1 MNEHTEKF
9 KIWAEI
15 DLEALRHNYRL
26 LRDTVESH
34 APGCRVF
41 GVVKANAY
49 GHGSDI
55 VSATLAEEGCG
66 DFAVSCLYEAQLL
79 RESVPAADILI
90 LGYSLPE
97 DAVHLVRGGI
107 VQTVF
112 SEEYAKE
119 LSDRIAACIRVGD
132 LPADAVLRVHL
143 KLNTGMNRL
152 GFATDDAEETAAALR
167 RVSTLPHLKPEGMF
181 THFACADT
189 DGGDAGM
196 TATQLSRFEA
206 VENALRATGDCPPC
220 LHCCNSAAALT
231 LPRAYKSAVRA
242 GDILYGMSPFGRVL
256 PDYRPVMT
264 LKTRIAHVHILR
276 AGESVSYGATFTTDK
291 DMRIA
296 TVPIGYGDGFLRHY
310 GGASL
315 RLPDGT
321 AAPIVG
327 RICMDQ
333 CMIDVGD
340 ADVHSGD
347 PVTVFGGDDGSL
359 LEALAAV
366 GSTINYEITSIL
378 TPRVP
383 RIPKGRLPGT
393 YGSDRNR

>member
-1 MNEHTEKF
+1 MNDCTEKF

-15 DLEALRHNYRL
+15 DLSALRHNFRR
-26 LRDTVESH
+26 LRDTLQSRV
-34 APGCRVF
+34 PGCRVIA
-41 GVVKANAY
+41 VVKANAY
-49 GHGSDI
+49 GHGAGI
-55 VSATLAEEGCG
+55 VSSVLAEEGCR
-66 DFAVSCLYEAQLL
+66 DFAVSCLYEAQSLK
-79 RESVPAADILI
+79 ETVPPSADILI

-97 DAVHLVRGGI
+97 DVLHLVRGGI

-112 SEEYAKE
+112 SEEYAE
-119 LSDRIAACIRVGD
+119 ALSARISECIQAGE
-132 LPADAVLRVHL
+132 LPADAVLRIHL
-143 KLNTGMNRL
+143 KLDTGMNRL
-152 GFATDDAEETAAALR
+152 GFPTDDLEKAADSLRRAAAL
-167 RVSTLPHLKPEGMF
+167 PHLRAEGMF
-181 THFACADT
+181 THFACADA
-189 DGGDAGM
+189 DGGEAGM
-196 TATQLSRFEA
+196 TAAQLSLFEKI
-206 VENALRATGDCPPC
+206 ENILRETGDCPPQ

-242 GDILYGMSPFGRVL
+242 GDVLYGMSPFGQVL
-256 PDYRPVMT
+256 PGYRPVMT
-264 LKTRIAHVHILR
+264 LKARIAHVHTLR
-276 AGESVSYGATFTTDK
+276 AGQSVSYGAAFTAEK

-296 TVPIGYGDGFLRHY
+296 TVPLGYADGFLRHF

-315 RLPDGT
+315 RLSDGSD
-321 AAPIVG
+321 APIVG

-340 ADVHSGD
+340 ADVQPGD

-383 RIPKGRLPGT
+383 RIPTGQLPGT
-393 YGSDRNR
+393 L

>member
-1 MNEHTEKF
+1 MNECTKKF

-15 DLEALRHNYRL
+15 DLAALRHNFRL
-26 LRDTVESH
+26 LQDTLQGRS
-34 APGCRVF
+34 PGCRIIA
-41 GVVKANAY
+41 VVKANAY

-55 VSATLAEEGCG
+55 VSAALAEEGCR
-66 DFAVSCLYEAQLL
+66 DFAVSCLYEASLL
-79 RESVPAADILI
+79 KESIPETADVLI

-97 DAVHLVRGGI
+97 DAPQLTRLGI

-112 SEEYAKE
+112 SEEYAKA
-119 LSDRIAACIRVGD
+119 LSDRIAKSIRMGE
-132 LPADAVLRVHL
+132 LPADTALRIHL
-143 KLNTGMNRL
+143 KLDTGMNRL
-152 GFATDDAEETAAALR
+152 GFAADTPEETAAAIR
-167 RVSTLPHLKPEGMF
+167 RVSALPHLKTEGMF

-189 DGGDAGM
+189 DAGDTGM
-196 TATQLSRFEA
+196 TAVQLARFEA
-206 VENALRATGDCPPC
+206 VENALRETGDCPPF

-264 LKTRIAHVHILR
+264 LRARIAHVHTLR
-276 AGESVSYGATFTTDK
+276 AGDCVSYGAAFTAEK

-296 TVPIGYGDGFLRHY
+296 TVPLGYADGFLRHF

-315 RLPDGT
+315 RLSDGT
-321 AAPIVG
+321 DAPIVG

-340 ADVHSGD
+340 ADVHPGD

-359 LEALAAV
+359 LESLAAV
-366 GSTINYEITSIL
+366 GVTINYEITSIL

-383 RIPKGRLPGT
+383 RIPKECLT
-393 YGSDRNR
+393 NTH

>member
-1 MNEHTEKF
+1 MNECTEKW

-26 LRDTVESH
+26 LRDTLQSR
-34 APGCRVF
+34 APGCRVIA
-41 GVVKANAY
+41 VVKANAY
-49 GHGSDI
+49 GHGSEL
-55 VSATLAEEGCG
+55 VSAALAEEGCG
-66 DFAVSCLYEAQLL
+66 DFAVSCLYEAQILQQAL
-79 RESVPAADILI
+79 PVTADILI

-119 LSDRIAACIRVGD
+119 LSDRISDCIRAGD

-143 KLNTGMNRL
+143 KLDTGMNRL
-152 GFATDDAEETAAALR
+152 GFPTDDAAKTAAVLR
-167 RVSTLPHLKPEGMF
+167 KIAALPHLRVEGMF

-189 DGGDAGM
+189 GTDGM
-196 TATQLSRFEA
+196 TAAQLTRFES
-206 VENALRATGDCPPC
+206 VEKELQKTGDCPLL

-242 GDILYGMSPFGRVL
+242 GDILYGMSPFGQVL
-256 PDYRPVMT
+256 TDYRPVMT
-264 LKTRIAHVHILR
+264 LKTRIAHVHTLR
-276 AGESVSYGATFTTDK
+276 AGESVSYGATFTAEK

-296 TVPIGYGDGFLRHY
+296 TVPIGYADGLLRHF
-310 GGASL
+310 GSASL
-315 RLPDGT
+315 RLSNGAD
-321 AAPIVG
+321 APIVG

-340 ADVHSGD
+340 ADVHPGD
-347 PVTVFGGDDGSL
+347 PVTVFGGDDGTL
-359 LEALAAV
+359 LETLAQA

-383 RIPKGRLPGT
+383 RIPKGRLPKTGT
-393 YGSDRNR
+393 SGAK